1 VSYHLLSSRAEMRL
15 DCASSGGMTSCRY
28 PGGPSFHIPTPAGF
42 PASISSSNLLYHNY
56 EVSVSTKC
64 PDSNMLQALINDPAP
79 GNPLFPAST
88 NGTPNVAQAL
98 GINNQILSYI
108 TTDSTSGNQIVV
120 NVTDAT
126 SGFAPGY
133 VARTVSNESCAT
145 MARG

>member
-1 VSYHLLSSRAEMRL
+1 
-15 DCASSGGMTSCRY
+15 
-28 PGGPSFHIPTPAGF
+28 
-42 PASISSSNLLYHNY
+42 
-56 EVSVSTKC
+56 
-64 PDSNMLQALINDPAP
+64 LINDPAP

-98 GINNQILSYI
+98 GINNPILSYI